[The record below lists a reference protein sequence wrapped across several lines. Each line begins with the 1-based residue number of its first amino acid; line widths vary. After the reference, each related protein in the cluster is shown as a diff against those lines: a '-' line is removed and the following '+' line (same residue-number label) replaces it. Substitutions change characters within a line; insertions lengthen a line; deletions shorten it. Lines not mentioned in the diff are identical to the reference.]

1 MEPGRGGPVFEE
13 VGRMDRRAAAR
24 TSLKGFAFGMTIAVG
39 VFFLGGCA
47 SFPPPKDTI
56 PSSRIYA
63 YGYDEVWESVLAT
76 LSELN
81 IQVKTMEKESGTIVA
96 EDNTIVLRQY
106 EPGRFD
112 SAYCFCG
119 SPQRNHFFKGL
130 IGEYAISVTRETDV
144 RISVNVNASFRASQ
158 YSGERFTGWFPCLSK
173 GIFEPMFLDRLD
185 SQLAT
190 RKGPSQNFDK
200 KAPSRNFDWW
210 KPRRGY

>member
-13 VGRMDRRAAAR
+13 AGRMDMRAAVR
-24 TSLKGFAFGMTIAVG
+24 TSPTGFAFGMTIAVG

-63 YGYDEVWESVLAT
+63 YGYQDVWKSVLAT

-119 SPQRNHFFKGL
+119 SPQRYQFFKGL

-144 RISVNVNASFRASQ
+144 RISVNIDASFRASQ
-158 YSGERFTGWFPCLSK
+158 YSEERFTGWFPCLSK

-190 RKGPSQNFDK
+190 RKGPS
-200 KAPSRNFDWW
+200 RNFDWW

>member
-1 MEPGRGGPVFEE
+1 MEPGRGRLVFGEA
-13 VGRMDRRAAAR
+13 GRMARGVAVR
-24 TSLKGFAFGMTIAVG
+24 TSPTAFAVGMTIAAG

-47 SFPPPKDTI
+47 SFPPPKEAI
-56 PSSRIYA
+56 PNSRIYA
-63 YGYDEVWESVLAT
+63 YGYHDVWESVLAT

-81 IQVKTMEKESGTIVA
+81 IQVKTMEKDSGNIVA
-96 EDNTIVLRQY
+96 EDNTIVLRQF

-119 SPQRNHFFKGL
+119 SPNRYHVFKGL
-130 IGEYAISVTRETDV
+130 VGEYTISVTRETDV
-144 RISVNVNASFRASQ
+144 RISVNIDASFRASQ

-190 RKGPSQNFDK
+190 RKGPSRNFDRK
-200 KAPSRNFDWW
+200 GPSRNFDWW